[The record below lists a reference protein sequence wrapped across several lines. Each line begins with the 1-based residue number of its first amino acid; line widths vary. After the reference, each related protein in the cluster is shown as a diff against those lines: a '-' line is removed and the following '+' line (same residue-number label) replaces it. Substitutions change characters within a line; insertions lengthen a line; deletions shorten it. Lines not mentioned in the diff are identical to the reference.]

1 MMKPKSNNL
10 FHFTS
15 ELKVLKLILENGI
28 QPRFCKEDL
37 SWFDFPRGDFVAY
50 PMSCFCDIPLSRLSE
65 HTVDYGCFGIGL
77 SKEWGVRN
85 SLNPVIYCP
94 PEGMIQQL
102 AKYLQAIELEDTS
115 EQILLHKQ
123 LYKLFTLIKP
133 TSGHMM
139 LKTKLTEKEFSQE
152 NEWRFVPAVDMV
164 LFEDEFE
171 KEIVEAN
178 NYLLAYTLKY
188 TAEDV
193 RYIFIE
199 FESDIPELLSYLDT
213 LEKVYGKNGVE
224 LLKTRIVS
232 LETLQNDI

>member
-1 MMKPKSNNL
+1 
-10 FHFTS
+10 
-15 ELKVLKLILENGI
+15 
-28 QPRFCKEDL
+28 
-37 SWFDFPRGDFVAY
+37 
-50 PMSCFCDIPLSRLSE
+50 
-65 HTVDYGCFGIGL
+65 
-77 SKEWGVRN
+77 
-85 SLNPVIYCP
+85 
-94 PEGMIQQL
+94 
-102 AKYLQAIELEDTS
+102 
-115 EQILLHKQ
+115 
-123 LYKLFTLIKP
+123 
-133 TSGHMM
+133 MM
-139 LKTKLTEKEFSQE
+139 LKSKLTEKEFSQE